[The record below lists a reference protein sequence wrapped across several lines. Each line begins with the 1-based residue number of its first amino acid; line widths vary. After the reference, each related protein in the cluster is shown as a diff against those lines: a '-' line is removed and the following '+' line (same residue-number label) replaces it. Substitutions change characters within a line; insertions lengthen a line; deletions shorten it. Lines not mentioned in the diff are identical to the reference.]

1 VIDRGLNG
9 ATDPVVATSV
19 AVLELLTSRMVGL
32 YFAGAMGGRV
42 HGPVRRLVGDAL
54 GGRPGARRD
63 RGSGPRGA
71 RPGLGRPWVDTLEGS
86 RHANMKELRARG
98 GHIRVLFAFDPVR
111 VAILLLG
118 GDKRDRWAAWY
129 EQAIPEADGLY
140 DEHLAEL
147 RDEGEQS

>member
-1 VIDRGLNG
+1 MIDRGLNG

-42 HGPVRRLVGDAL
+42 HGPVRRL
-54 GGRPGARRD
+54 
-63 RGSGPRGA
+63 
-71 RPGLGRPWVDTLEGS
+71 
-86 RHANMKELRARG
+86 
-98 GHIRVLFAFDPVR
+98 
-111 VAILLLG
+111 G

>member
-1 VIDRGLNG
+1 MIDRGLNG

-32 YFAGAMGGRV
+32 YFAVPWEVEYTDQFGAWWETLSEDDQERV
-42 HGPVRRLVGDAL
+42 AIAVAVLEEQG
-54 GGRPGARRD
+54 
-63 RGSGPRGA
+63 
-71 RPGLGRPWVDTLEGS
+71 PGLGRPWVDTLEGS
-86 RHANMKELRARG
+86 RHANMKELRPRG